1 MTNKDGEIISIE
13 EDSEEKDLGILFEKK
28 LKFNKHITVTV
39 KRANKLVGLIRRT
52 FSLWIKNYF

>member
-13 EDSEEKDLGILFEKK
+13 EDSEEQDLGIFFEKK

-39 KRANKLVGLIRRT
+39 KRANK
-52 FSLWIKNYF
+52 

>member
-28 LKFNKHITVTV
+28 NEI
-39 KRANKLVGLIRRT
+39 
-52 FSLWIKNYF
+52 